1 MERKVTMLATL
12 LIVFREM
19 LEAGLVVGIVLAAT
33 EGLAGRTYAIMG
45 GIGVGVCGAAVVAG
59 FADVIA
65 SAAEG
70 VGQEL
75 FTAGVLIAAVG
86 MLTFHT
92 AWMSRHARKLGSD
105 LSAFGRAVTSGDKSL
120 IALGGVVGLAVM
132 REGSEVVLFLYGIA
146 VSAHETAAAMFA
158 GGMVGLLLAAVVSY
172 ALYRG
177 LLTIPMRHFFTVTN
191 WLIAL
196 LAAGMAGQAAAVLA
210 GADIIPAWGDR
221 VWNTSFILSDGSW
234 LGRALHALVGYSAAP
249 SGVQIAA
256 YVATLALIIAVAKSG
271 KDDKRPANRAAASR
285 EHKIAARG

>member
-1 MERKVTMLATL
+1 MLATL

-19 LEAGLVVGIVLAAT
+19 LEAGQVVGIVLAAT
-33 EGLAGRTYAIMG
+33 EGLAGRAVAIIG
-45 GIGVGVCGAAVVAG
+45 GIGAGVFGAAVVAG

-65 SAAEG
+65 GAAEG

-75 FTAGVLIAAVG
+75 FTAGVLTAAVG

-92 AWMSRHARKLGSD
+92 AWMSRHGRKLGTE
-105 LSAFGRAVTSGDKSL
+105 LSAFGRAASIGDKSL
-120 IALGGVVGLAVM
+120 LALGGVVGLAVM

-146 VSAHETAAAMFA
+146 VSAHESAAAMIF
-158 GGMVGLLLAAVVSY
+158 GGVIGLLLAGVVSY

-210 GADIIPAWGDR
+210 SADIIPAWGER
-221 VWNTSFILSDGSW
+221 IWNTSFVLSDDSW
-234 LGRALHALVGYSAAP
+234 LGRALHALIGYSAAP
-249 SGVQIAA
+249 SGIQIAA
-256 YVATLALIIAVAKSG
+256 YVATLILIITVAKLG
-271 KDDKRPANRAAASR
+271 QEEKRPANRALASQR
-285 EHKIAARG
+285 SKIGARS

>member
-1 MERKVTMLATL
+1 MLATL

-33 EGLAGRTYAIMG
+33 EGLVGRTVAIIG
-45 GIGVGVCGAAVVAG
+45 GIGTGIFGAAVVAG

-65 SAAEG
+65 GAAEG

-75 FTAGVLIAAVG
+75 FTAGVLIAAVA

-92 AWMSRHARKLGSD
+92 AWMSRHGRKLGSE
-105 LSAFGRAVTSGDKSL
+105 LSAFGRAASSGDKSL
-120 IALGGVVGLAVM
+120 LALGGVVGLAVM
-132 REGSEVVLFLYGIA
+132 REGAEVVLFLYGIA
-146 VSAHETAAAMFA
+146 VSAHESAAAMIS
-158 GGMVGLLLAAVVSY
+158 GGATGLLLAAVVSY

-177 LLTIPMRHFFTVTN
+177 LLTIPMRHFFKVTN

-210 GADIIPAWGDR
+210 SADIIPAWGER
-221 VWNTSFILSDGSW
+221 IWNTSFILSDASW

-256 YVATLALIIAVAKSG
+256 YLATLALIIAVAKIGQEG
-271 KDDKRPANRAAASR
+271 KPSSDGATAGRQS
-285 EHKIAARG
+285 KIGARS

>member
-1 MERKVTMLATL
+1 MLATL

-33 EGLAGRTYAIMG
+33 EGLAGRMLAIG
-45 GIGVGVCGAAVVAG
+45 GGVAAGLCGAGLVAA

-65 SAAEG
+65 GAAEG
-70 VGQEL
+70 VGQEI
-75 FTAGVLIAAVG
+75 FTAAVLLAAVG
-86 MLTFHT
+86 MLTFHS
-92 AWMSRHARKLGSD
+92 AWMTRHGRKLAAE
-105 LSAFGRAVTSGDKSL
+105 LSAVGKAAVLGDKSL
-120 IALGGVVGLAVM
+120 LALGVVVGIAVM

-146 VSAHETAAAMFA
+146 VSVHENPLAMLMGGLA
-158 GGMVGLLLAAVVSY
+158 GFVLAGLVSY

-177 LLTIPMRHFFTVTN
+177 LLTIPMRHFFTITN

-210 GADIIPAWGDR
+210 SADLIPSWGER
-221 VWNTSFILSDGSW
+221 LWNTSFILPDDSW

-256 YVATLALIIAVAKSG
+256 YVATLALIVSLTKLAQYET
-271 KDDKRPANRAAASR
+271 PRAGRSAIR
-285 EHKIAARG
+285 GGRKIEARS

>member
-1 MERKVTMLATL
+1 MLATL

-33 EGLAGRTYAIMG
+33 EGLMHRDVAIIG
-45 GIGVGVCGAAVVAG
+45 GIAAGIFGAALVAL

-65 SAAEG
+65 GAAEG
-70 VGQEL
+70 IGQEL

-92 AWMSRHARKLGSD
+92 AWMSRHGRKLGSE
-105 LSAFGRAVTSGDKSL
+105 LSAFGRAAMSGDKSL
-120 IALGGVVGLAVM
+120 FALGAVVGLAVM

-146 VSAHETAAAMFA
+146 VSAHDGPSAMLV
-158 GGMVGLLLAAVVSY
+158 GGIAGLLLAAAVSY
-172 ALYRG
+172 LLYRG

-210 GADIIPAWGDR
+210 GADVIPAWGER
-221 VWNTSFILSDGSW
+221 IWNTSFVLSDESW

-249 SGVQIAA
+249 SGVQIVA
-256 YVATLALIIAVAKSG
+256 YVATLAVIAAVAKFGQDDGRGG
-271 KDDKRPANRAAASR
+271 KRGPHEES
-285 EHKIAARG
+285 KIAART

>member
-1 MERKVTMLATL
+1 MLATL

-33 EGLAGRTYAIMG
+33 EGLAGRMLAISG
-45 GIGVGVCGAAVVAG
+45 GIAAGLCGAGVVAG

-65 SAAEG
+65 GAAQG

-75 FTAGVLIAAVG
+75 FTAGVLLAAVA
-86 MLTFHT
+86 MLTFHS
-92 AWMSRHARKLGSD
+92 AWMTRHGRKLGAE
-105 LSAFGRAVTSGDKSL
+105 LSAAGKAALLGDKTL
-120 IALGGVVGLAVM
+120 LALGIVVGLAVM

-146 VSAHETAAAMFA
+146 VSAHENPIAMLTGGVAGFVFAAA
-158 GGMVGLLLAAVVSY
+158 VSY

-210 GADIIPAWGDR
+210 GADLIPSWGDR
-221 VWNTSFILSDGSW
+221 VWNTTVILPDDSW
-234 LGRALHALVGYSAAP
+234 LGRALHALVGYSAMP

-256 YVATLALIIAVAKSG
+256 YVATLALIVSLTKLAQPAKPRERG
-271 KDDKRPANRAAASR
+271 TAIRAGSKVGAGS
-285 EHKIAARG
+285 